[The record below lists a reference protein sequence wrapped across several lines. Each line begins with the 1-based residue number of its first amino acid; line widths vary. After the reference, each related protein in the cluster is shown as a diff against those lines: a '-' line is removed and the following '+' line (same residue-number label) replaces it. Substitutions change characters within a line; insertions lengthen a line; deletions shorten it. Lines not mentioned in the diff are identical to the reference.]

1 MSDIIATPRPLF
13 WITRTEPDNADTA
26 ARLREMG
33 FCALTVPVL
42 KPRAVRT
49 VCLQGTPDALVF
61 TSAHGV
67 RFHDLDRKMLK
78 LPVFTVGDR
87 TARAAI
93 SAGYRDV
100 RSASGDVR
108 DLEHLVRQ
116 EIPVGETVFHLSAR
130 QPAGDLV
137 GNLKKAGYET
147 RNIPVY
153 ETGAVPVA
161 ELTAALVPLKNIG
174 GILVHSPRAGRIV
187 KQVIDGFPTGFAGS
201 IYCISLAAAVP
212 FAGLSRARVRVADRP
227 DEDSMLRLVQ
237 PRADSSTR

>member
-1 MSDIIATPRPLF
+1 MSDIIATSRPIL
-13 WITRTEPDNADTA
+13 WITRTEPVNAVTA
-26 ARLREMG
+26 ARMSEMG

-49 VCLQGTPDALVF
+49 VWPQGIPDTLVF

-67 RFHDLDRKMLK
+67 RFHDLDRKMLS

-116 EIPVGETVFHLSAR
+116 EIPVGETVFHLSTR

-137 GNLKKAGYET
+137 GNLKRAGYEA
-147 RNIPVY
+147 RRISVY
-153 ETGAVPVA
+153 ETRAVPVS
-161 ELTAALVPLKNIG
+161 ELYAALAPPKSFD

-201 IYCISLAAAVP
+201 IYCISSAAAVP
-212 FAGLSRARVRVADRP
+212 FCGTSKR
-227 DEDSMLRLVQ
+227 
-237 PRADSSTR
+237 